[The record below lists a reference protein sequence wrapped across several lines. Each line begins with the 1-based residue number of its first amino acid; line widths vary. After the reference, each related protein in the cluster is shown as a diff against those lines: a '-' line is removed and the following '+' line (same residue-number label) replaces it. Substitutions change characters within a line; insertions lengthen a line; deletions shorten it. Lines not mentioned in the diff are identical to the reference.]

1 MMKYS
6 IPAMK
11 IKSFSAEK
19 IVTGASGYIQDIQNM
34 TGAMGEGQQYQTMKT
49 DVNDLLQY
57 N

>member
-6 IPAMK
+6 IPALEV
-11 IKSFSAEK
+11 KSFSAER
-19 IVTGASGYIQDIQNM
+19 IVTQSIGYIDDIEEL
-34 TGAMGEGQQYQTMKT
+34 TGSMGEGQQYQMMKT